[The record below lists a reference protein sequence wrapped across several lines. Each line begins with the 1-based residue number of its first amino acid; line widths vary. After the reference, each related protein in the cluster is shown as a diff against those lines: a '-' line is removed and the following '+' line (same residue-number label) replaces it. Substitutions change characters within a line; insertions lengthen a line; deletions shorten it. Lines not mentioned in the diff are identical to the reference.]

1 MAATTFEITPT
12 PKYFIVSL
20 PAEYVVH
27 VEINRPNKMNAF
39 TPPMW
44 AELRT
49 IFQQISTSPDAR
61 VAVLSGRGD
70 RAFTTG
76 LDVAAASEGEI
87 GNNDDGDPSR
97 RAARLRRHI
106 LDFQDCISTVAK
118 CEKPVIALLHGYS
131 FGLAIDVATAA
142 DIRLCTD
149 NVKLSVREVDI
160 GLAADI
166 GSLARLPK
174 VVGFTSWAKEIALS
188 ARVFT
193 AQEAYQNNFV
203 SRVVPGG
210 KDALVKEG
218 LELAKLVASKSPVAV
233 QGTKNVMDAGYGR
246 VLEDNLN
253 YVAVWNSAMLQSSDF
268 KRAILS
274 GLTKKTPKFEKL

>member
-1 MAATTFEITPT
+1 MAATTFEVKPT
-12 PKYFIVSL
+12 PKYFIVSS

-49 IFQQISTSPDAR
+49 IFQQISASPDNII
-61 VAVLSGRGD
+61 
-70 RAFTTG
+70 G

-87 GNNDDGDPSR
+87 ANNDDADPSR

-106 LDFQDCISTVAK
+106 LDFQDCVTAVSK
-118 CEKPVIALLHGYS
+118 CEKPVIALLHGFS

-149 NVKLSVREVDI
+149 NVKLSIKEVDI
-160 GLAADI
+160 GLAADV
-166 GSLARLPK
+166 GTLARLPK
-174 VVGFTSWAKEIALS
+174 VVGFSSWAKEIALS

-193 AQEAYQNNFV
+193 AQEAYHNNFV
-203 SRVVPGG
+203 SRVVSGG
-210 KDALVKEG
+210 REALVKEG
-218 LELAKLVASKSPVAV
+218 LELAKLIASKSPVAV
-233 QGTKNVMDAGYGR
+233 QGTKNIMDAGYGR

-268 KRAILS
+268 ERAVMS